1 MVNGKSLEVVHHL
14 PGGWVL
20 LGATVIG
27 NITVYEAAAKLS
39 SDGTE
44 VHDVI
49 TAKTMVKL
57 STGQRAIAMDITAR
71 NEKPTSEICL
81 ATQPVP
87 HGKMK
92 LVRVTNAVILPN
104 CPLPPEAIVNAA
116 MAMWES
122 QVSKCPSPPAPR
134 LLRERPPVPV
144 VEPAASDGETKA
156 VAKARKIAAKEAKTA
171 AKEAKTAAKEAKA
184 TTKAAAAENAT
195 AKAPKVAAAKAAKTA
210 APKQKLDD
218 TVEKM
223 LENPTVASIR
233 RLSGPQL
240 SQAFTAKNMGPRP
253 STMSESR
260 AELSKALKVKSQR
273 STPEVQSVDDDSGSE
288 SEDGAAVGA
297 AADEPPAW
305 ATGMMA
311 QMAHFQAELFKLQ
324 TKSTGRRPKKS
335 RSAKRNTKMENR
347 RKSRKAPPGAFFTST
362 AAAA

>member
-57 STGQRAIAMDITAR
+57 STGNRAIVMGITAR

-116 MAMWES
+116 MATWAS
-122 QVSKCPSPPAPR
+122 QVSKCTSPPAPR
-134 LLRERPPVPV
+134 PPVPA
-144 VEPAASDGETKA
+144 VEPAGLDGEAKA
-156 VAKARKIAAKEAKTA
+156 VAKDSKIAAKEAKTA
-171 AKEAKTAAKEAKA
+171 AKEAK
-184 TTKAAAAENAT
+184 
-195 AKAPKVAAAKAAKTA
+195 AAAKAG
-210 APKQKLDD
+210 
-218 TVEKM
+218 
-223 LENPTVASIR
+223 N
-233 RLSGPQL
+233 
-240 SQAFTAKNMGPRP
+240 
-253 STMSESR
+253 
-260 AELSKALKVKSQR
+260 
-273 STPEVQSVDDDSGSE
+273 
-288 SEDGAAVGA
+288 
-297 AADEPPAW
+297 
-305 ATGMMA
+305 
-311 QMAHFQAELFKLQ
+311 
-324 TKSTGRRPKKS
+324 
-335 RSAKRNTKMENR
+335 
-347 RKSRKAPPGAFFTST
+347 
-362 AAAA
+362 

>member
-1 MVNGKSLEVVHHL
+1 MPLAASTAPASGAP
-14 PGGWVL
+14 PG
-20 LGATVIG
+20 
-27 NITVYEAAAKLS
+27 
-39 SDGTE
+39 
-44 VHDVI
+44 
-49 TAKTMVKL
+49 
-57 STGQRAIAMDITAR
+57 
-71 NEKPTSEICL
+71 
-81 ATQPVP
+81 
-87 HGKMK
+87 
-92 LVRVTNAVILPN
+92 
-104 CPLPPEAIVNAA
+104 
-116 MAMWES
+116 
-122 QVSKCPSPPAPR
+122 
-134 LLRERPPVPV
+134 
-144 VEPAASDGETKA
+144 AASDGETKA

-210 APKQKLDD
+210 APKQKLEDA
-218 TVEKM
+218 VEKM

-311 QMAHFQAELFKLQ
+311 RMAHFQAELFKLQ
-324 TKSTGRRPKKS
+324 TKKHGSASKEEPKRKKKHEDGKS
-335 RSAKRNTKMENR
+335 KK
-347 RKSRKAPPGAFFTST
+347 KQKGAPGCVFHCSSGMSYSDSESE
-362 AAAA
+362 